1 LKHTKASKGRKNSR
15 HAKAQRR
22 FDFPAPLTLLLIA
35 VLVLLVPSSGPVANI
50 SDMLAQP
57 EQMQPTPQPV
67 LITPQPVLITPQPA
81 LPTPEPS
88 DEPTQAPA
96 VQEDE
101 PIEWQQSGPEIAAH
115 EENIPVEEI
124 APTPEP
130 LLFVPAEGA
139 ILQPE
144 GEYFDPKG
152 DGSMIKTLPMDD
164 FSGGTLP
171 LESGYSEDRR
181 VYEDESITVVTYQ
194 EKWDGTIYT
203 VAEVTIAHPSQLR
216 TAIAGTPSSPARSK
230 MVKLAGRV
238 NAVVAIDGDYYA
250 DRKGAYAVRQ
260 SQLLSDSF
268 ASDLDLLVIDYNG
281 DFHCILASEKAEA
294 IPALEG
300 QIYQCISFGPVLI
313 RDGEKI
319 EYPADYQFGLD
330 YLNPRAGIGQ
340 MGERKYM
347 LVVASGRTQQSLAIT
362 AGKLQDF
369 MHAKG
374 CVQAYNVDGGASAE
388 LVFDGQSC
396 SPLTPS
402 GERGLYDIIY
412 FATTAGEGAE

>member
-1 LKHTKASKGRKNSR
+1 MKNTKAKRPE
-15 HAKAQRR
+15 RR
-22 FDFPAPLTLLLIA
+22 FAFPETITILLVMA
-35 VLVLLVPSSGPVANI
+35 LVLLVPSSGPVENY
-50 SDMLAQP
+50 SDMLS
-57 EQMQPTPQPV
+57 QPTPAPV
-67 LITPQPVLITPQPA
+67 ATPTPAPVATPTPAPIVTPAPQPTPVQSD
-81 LPTPEPS
+81 PTA
-88 DEPTQAPA
+88 APMQTSGA
-96 VQEDE
+96 Q
-101 PIEWQQSGPEIAAH
+101 IEWQQAEID
-115 EENIPVEEI
+115 I
-124 APTPEP
+124 AQSQPTLPPMIFE
-130 LLFVPAEGA
+130 PAEGA
-139 ILQPE
+139 ILEAE
-144 GEYFDPKG
+144 GEYFDPQG
-152 DGSMIKTLPMDD
+152 DGSAVKTLPMDD
-164 FSGGTLP
+164 FSGGTTP
-171 LESGYSEDRR
+171 LEGAFSEDRR
-181 VYEDESITVVTYQ
+181 VYKDDSIEVVTYQ
-194 EKWDGTIYT
+194 EKWDGTIYS

-216 TAIAGTPSSPARSK
+216 TAIAGTAASPARSK
-230 MVKLAGRV
+230 MIRLAQRV

-260 SQLLSDSF
+260 GQLLSDSF

-281 DFHCILASEKAEA
+281 DFHGILASEKEEA
-294 IPALEG
+294 IAALEG

-347 LVVASGRTQQSLAIT
+347 LVVASGRLQNSMAIT

-388 LVFDGQSC
+388 LVFDEQSY

-412 FATTAGEGAE
+412 FATTAGEDAE